1 MIVQLRGHL
10 ADKRPNQVLVDVAGV
25 GYLIAVPLS
34 TYAALGELHTEV
46 TLLIHTHVRE
56 DALALYGFLSSR
68 EKHFFELLLGAS
80 GVATKL
86 CQTKSAGVQYG
97 PAQYFTLLPWH
108 LQPAAL

>member
-1 MIVQLRGHL
+1 MENGPITVPRSHH
-10 ADKRPNQVLVDVAGV
+10 QVLFF
-25 GYLIAVPLS
+25 PL
-34 TYAALGELHTEV
+34 EV
-46 TLLIHTHVRE
+46 WLERKCP
-56 DALALYGFLSSR
+56 F
-68 EKHFFELLLGAS
+68 S